1 MIKKMIVLAILLS
14 VAFGIPVWAEE
25 TEASATWSRKLKRGA
40 LNIVTSPIE
49 IARQIQVTSNERSL
63 LDGWTVGLVKGIGSG
78 LMRLGVGAVELVTF
92 PFDFPREDKE
102 PILEPEYVWEK
113 PGVKYA

>member
-1 MIKKMIVLAILLS
+1 MIVLAILLS